1 MTDRLRLFI
10 AIVATT
16 LTINV
21 MANDRKTL
29 IDDGWTF
36 RYGTCDGAEQTDY
49 DDSQWRRIDLPHDWS
64 VETEAAEA
72 MGGEHTGP
80 FSKLSPGK
88 RDTGWTL
95 GGEGWYRRTFT
106 LDEGDTDGLVWLY
119 FEGVFNKAEVWVN
132 GKKAYQNHYGYQSF
146 RFDIT
151 NLCNPNGQSNVVAV
165 RAVNAGH
172 NSRWYTGSG
181 IYRHVWLVKT
191 PRLRLDSWETYV
203 ECGSPSVAKGDVMA
217 HAMVK
222 NSTETSQSATVSI
235 HIYNKGGKVVAKG
248 QTKTTVATGDS
259 QAVNIALKIS
269 NPTLWTP
276 DSPSLYRAVVKMK
289 GKKKMTDELSFS
301 FGLRTTEFS
310 AERGFLLNGEPMLM
324 RGGCVHHDNGL
335 LGAAAFDRAEDRK
348 LALLKQAG
356 YNSVRCSHNLPSEH
370 FLDACDSLGLLV
382 IDESFDQWLVAKN
395 PDDYHN
401 DFKAHYL
408 QDIATMV
415 RRDRRHPSV
424 IMWSLGNEIPGRI
437 EPEGMEA
444 ARQMRQTI
452 LALDSTR
459 AITAA
464 ICEWDTYRHTWAEYD
479 AKAFESLDVGGYN
492 YLYDKYEA
500 DHKTHSER
508 VMYGSESYP
517 KRAAENWAKVE
528 QLPYVVGDFTWTA
541 MDYLGEGGIG
551 NAGPKKKGY
560 GNNGYGWPWTGGWCG
575 DIDIIG
581 EKKPQSYYRDVVWR
595 RSPITMAVER
605 PTKEEIKI
613 SPWGWQLE
621 EQLWTYE
628 GYKDSQLF
636 TINVYSRAPKVRLYL
651 NDRLVGEKPTSE
663 TFHADFLL
671 PYSPGI
677 LRAVELYGAH
687 EGEAFELRTTGKP
700 TALRLRAD
708 RTNLTAD
715 GQDIAFIT
723 IELTDCLGQVI
734 YDNQRHVS
742 ISFEGDG
749 QLIATG
755 NASPTDMESFRSPN
769 PRLHNG
775 RAMAIVRS
783 PRQAGK
789 ATLTVTSDGLESKT
803 TINFTEN

>member
-1 MTDRLRLFI
+1 MKLKI
-10 AIVATT
+10 AITALTALLAVATQAD
-16 LTINV
+16 N
-21 MANDRKTL
+21 RQTL
-29 IDDGWTF
+29 IDHGWKF
-36 RYGTCDGAEQTDY
+36 RYGAVSGAEQADY
-49 DDSQWRRIDLPHDWS
+49 DDSAWRQIDLPHDWS

-72 MGGEHTGP
+72 EGGEHVGP
-80 FSKLSPGK
+80 FSKRSPGK

-106 LDEGDTDGLVWLY
+106 LSEADADRLVSLY
-119 FEGVFNKAEVWVN
+119 FEGVFNQAEVWVN
-132 GKKAYQNHYGYQSF
+132 GQLACTNHYGYQPF
-146 RFDIT
+146 RTDIT
-151 NLCNPNGQSNVVAV
+151 HLCRKPGETNVIAV
-165 RAVNAGH
+165 KAVNKGH

-181 IYRHVWLVKT
+181 IYRHVWLEKT
-191 PRLRLDSWETYV
+191 PRLHLAPWETYV
-203 ECGSPSVAKGDVMA
+203 THSSLPSPHSSLNITAHALVANASDTEQSVSVAAEIFDKA
-217 HAMVK
+217 
-222 NSTETSQSATVSI
+222 
-235 HIYNKGGKVVAKG
+235 GKRIAKA
-248 QTKTTVATGDS
+248 QTKFKMQPRDS
-259 QAVNIALKIS
+259 QLVAIPLTIAS
-269 NPTLWTP
+269 PTPWTP
-276 DSPSLYRAVVKMK
+276 DSPTLYRAVVKMK
-289 GKKKMTDELSFS
+289 GKKKTTDQQQIS

-310 AERGFLLNGEPMLM
+310 AERGFLLNGEPLLM

-356 YNSVRCSHNLPSEH
+356 YNAVRCSHNLPSEH

-382 IDESFDQWLVAKN
+382 IDEAFDQWLVAKN

-401 DFKAHYL
+401 DFKTHFL

-424 IMWSLGNEIPGRI
+424 VMWSLGNEIPGRI

-444 ARQMRQTI
+444 ARQMREAI
-452 LALDSTR
+452 LALDTTR

-464 ICEWDTYRHTWAEYD
+464 ICEWDTYSHTWADYD
-479 AKAFESLDVGGYN
+479 AKAFQSLDVGGYN

-500 DHKTHSER
+500 DHQTHPRR

-551 NAGPKKKGY
+551 NAGPRKKGY

-575 DIDIIG
+575 DIDLIG
-581 EKKPQSYYRDVVWR
+581 EKKPQSYYRDIVWR
-595 RSPITMAVER
+595 RRPIAMAVER
-605 PTKEEIKI
+605 PTKDDIKI

-621 EQLWTYE
+621 EQRWTYD
-628 GYKDSQLF
+628 GYRDNQLF

-651 NDRLVGEKPTSE
+651 NDRLVGEKPTSD

-671 PYSPGI
+671 PYAPGT
-677 LRAVELYGAH
+677 LRAVELYGAR
-687 EGEAFELRTTGKP
+687 EGEAFELRTAGQP
-700 TALRLRAD
+700 TALRLKAD
-708 RTNLTAD
+708 RTTITAD
-715 GQDIAFIT
+715 GQDLAYIT
-723 IELTDCLGQVI
+723 IELTDSLGQVVP
-734 YDNQRHVS
+734 DNSRKVS
-742 ISFEGDG
+742 IAYQGDG

-755 NASPTDMESFRSPN
+755 NASPTDMESFRSPT

-775 RAMAIVRS
+775 RAMAIVRA
-783 PRQAGK
+783 PRHAGE
-789 ATLTVTSDGLESKT
+789 ATLTVSSDALESKA
-803 TINFTEN
+803 TIHFGND